1 MNTPPPASVTELALR
16 CLDDLDAIVEEW
28 LAQVELVEPYGS
40 PDPPVSRDEL
50 RGTALNG
57 LDMLLRHIATGSVAP
72 GMAGYSERV
81 GERRA
86 GQGVPLESLLAA
98 ARRDARVL
106 WQAMNARA
114 TPDALPGLIAGA
126 HLVWEAVEQHV
137 TGLMTGYQRAVLEM
151 GRQREDQRRAWFTRL
166 MDNQGRNPDVVRDAG
181 RVLGFDPSQP
191 LLAVVAHPGEGAA
204 LRAAEAAMTASMA
217 GGGGMAGSGV
227 HCYRHESPTGD
238 VLIVQPPAR
247 AADPPR
253 SVLSALT
260 GVRCGVSPVVA
271 CLSEV
276 SRAVRLASA
285 AAGASRAGTGPR
297 RLEDVWLEVFVCGSR
312 ELAAELAH
320 QVIGPL
326 SALGGAEGERLLETV
341 RTHLAGSGSVADTAA
356 ALYCHRNTV
365 QHRFA
370 RFRELTGRD
379 VRVPEDAAVVALALR
394 AAETLA

>member
-1 MNTPPPASVTELALR
+1 
-16 CLDDLDAIVEEW
+16 
-28 LAQVELVEPYGS
+28 
-40 PDPPVSRDEL
+40 
-50 RGTALNG
+50 
-57 LDMLLRHIATGSVAP
+57 MLLRHIATGSVAP
-72 GMAGYSERV
+72 GMDGFSERV

-98 ARRDARVL
+98 ARLDARVL

-114 TPDALPGLIAGA
+114 TPEGLPGLIAGA

-181 RVLGFDPSQP
+181 RVLGFDPAQP

-204 LRAAEAAMTASMA
+204 LRAAAA
-217 GGGGMAGSGV
+217 GMAVSGV
-227 HCYRHESPTGD
+227 LCYRHESPTGD

-247 AADPPR
+247 TADPPR
-253 SVLSALT
+253 SVLAALA
-260 GVRCGVSPVVA
+260 GVRCGVSPVVGG
-271 CLSEV
+271 LSQV
-276 SRAVRLASA
+276 PRAVRLASA
-285 AAGASRAGTGPR
+285 AAGASRAGAGPR
-297 RLEDVWLEVFVCGSR
+297 RLEDAWLDVFVGGSR

-320 QVIGPL
+320 QVLGPL
-326 SALGGAEGERLLETV
+326 SALGGVEGERLLETV
-341 RTHLAGSGSVADTAA
+341 RTHLAGSGSVADTAT

-379 VRVPEDAAVVALALR
+379 VRIPEDAAVVALALR
-394 AAETLA
+394 AADALP

>member
-1 MNTPPPASVTELALR
+1 MNTPPPAPVTELALR
-16 CLDDLDAIVEEW
+16 CLDDIDDIVEGW
-28 LAQVELVEPYGS
+28 LAQVELVDPYGS

-50 RGTALNG
+50 RGTALTG
-57 LDMLLRHIATGSVAP
+57 LDMLLRHIATGSVSP
-72 GMAGYSERV
+72 GMAGLSERV

-86 GQGVPLESLLAA
+86 GQGVPLKSLLAA
-98 ARRDARVL
+98 ARLDARVL
-106 WQAMNARA
+106 WQAMNARV
-114 TPDALPGLIAGA
+114 TPEALPGLIAGA

-204 LRAAEAAMTASMA
+204 LRAAEAAMA
-217 GGGGMAGSGV
+217 GGGV

-247 AADPPR
+247 TAGTPRPVLAA
-253 SVLSALT
+253 LA

-271 CLSEV
+271 GLSEV

-285 AAGASRAGTGPR
+285 AAGASRAGAGPR
-297 RLEDVWLEVFVCGSR
+297 RLEDAWLDVFVGGSR
-312 ELAAELAH
+312 ELAAELAR
-320 QVIGPL
+320 QVLGPL
-326 SALGGAEGERLLETV
+326 SALGGSEGERLLETV
-341 RTHLAGSGSVADTAA
+341 RIHLAGSGSVADTAA

>member
-1 MNTPPPASVTELALR
+1 MNIPPPAPVTELALR
-16 CLDDLDAIVEEW
+16 CLDDIDDIVDEW
-28 LAQVELVEPYGS
+28 LAQVELIDPYGS

-50 RGTALNG
+50 RGTALTG

-72 GMAGYSERV
+72 GMAGLSERV

-98 ARRDARVL
+98 ARLDARVL

-114 TPDALPGLIAGA
+114 TPEALPGLITGA

-181 RVLGFDPSQP
+181 RVLGFDPAQP
-191 LLAVVAHPGEGAA
+191 LLAVVAHPTDGAA
-204 LRAAEAAMTASMA
+204 LRAAAA
-217 GGGGMAGSGV
+217 GMAAGGV

-247 AADPPR
+247 TADPPR
-253 SVLSALT
+253 PVLAALA

-271 CLSEV
+271 GLSQAP
-276 SRAVRLASA
+276 RAVRLASA
-285 AAGASRAGTGPR
+285 AAGASRAGAGPR
-297 RLEDVWLEVFVCGSR
+297 RLEDAWLDVFVAGSR
-312 ELAAELAH
+312 ELAAELAQ
-320 QVIGPL
+320 QVLGPL

-341 RTHLAGSGSVADTAA
+341 RTHLAGSGSVADTAT

-394 AAETLA
+394 AADALS

>member
-1 MNTPPPASVTELALR
+1 MNTPPPAPVTELALR
-16 CLDDLDAIVEEW
+16 CLDDIDEIVEGW
-28 LAQVELVEPYGS
+28 LGQVELVDPYGS
-40 PDPPVSRDEL
+40 PDPPVCRDEL
-50 RGTALNG
+50 RGTALTG
-57 LDMLLRHIATGSVAP
+57 LDMLLRHIATGSVSS
-72 GMAGYSERV
+72 GMAGLSERV

-98 ARRDARVL
+98 ARLDARVL
-106 WQAMNARA
+106 WQAMNARV
-114 TPDALPGLIAGA
+114 TPEALPGLIAGA

-181 RVLGFDPSQP
+181 RVLGLDPSQP

-204 LRAAEAAMTASMA
+204 LRAAEAAMAASTAGST
-217 GGGGMAGSGV
+217 AGSGAV

-247 AADPPR
+247 TADSPRPVLAA
-253 SVLSALT
+253 LA
-260 GVRCGVSPVVA
+260 GVRCGVSPVVSG
-271 CLSEV
+271 LSEV

-285 AAGASRAGTGPR
+285 AAGASRAGAGPR
-297 RLEDVWLEVFVCGSR
+297 RLEDAWLDVFVGGSG

-320 QVIGPL
+320 QVLGPL
-326 SALGGAEGERLLETV
+326 SALGGSEGERLLETV
-341 RTHLAGSGSVADTAA
+341 RIHLSGSGSVADTAA

-394 AAETLA
+394 AAGALP

>member
-16 CLDDLDAIVEEW
+16 CLDDIGAIVDGW
-28 LAQVELVEPYGS
+28 LAQVELIDPYGS

-50 RGTALNG
+50 RGTALTG

-72 GMAGYSERV
+72 GMAGLSERV

-86 GQGVPLESLLAA
+86 AQGVPLKSLLAA
-98 ARRDARVL
+98 ARLDARVL

-114 TPDALPGLIAGA
+114 TPEALPGLISGA

-191 LLAVVAHPGEGAA
+191 LLAVVAHPGDGAA
-204 LRAAEAAMTASMA
+204 LRAAAAGMAASMA
-217 GGGGMAGSGV
+217 GSTAGSTM

-238 VLIVQPPAR
+238 VLIVQPPVR
-247 AADPPR
+247 TADPPR
-253 SVLSALT
+253 SILAALA

-271 CLSEV
+271 GLSQV
-276 SRAVRLASA
+276 PRAVRLASA
-285 AAGASRAGTGPR
+285 AAGASRDGAGPR
-297 RLEDVWLEVFVCGSR
+297 RLDDAWLDVFVGGSR

-320 QVIGPL
+320 QVLGPL
-326 SALGGAEGERLLETV
+326 SALGEAEGERLLETV
-341 RTHLAGSGSVADTAA
+341 RIHLAGSGSVADTAT